1 MAPKRRWPPPTIISI
16 RDDGKEQLRMAHL
29 SDLKVLDLGSA
40 LAAPFAAML
49 LGEMGAEV
57 IKVEKPGR
65 GDLIRAT
72 DDYVGKGESGYFLGI
87 NRGKEGITA
96 DIRTPVGQ
104 RIIRALAAECDV
116 LVENFRSHR
125 MAEWGLGYEQ
135 LKVINP
141 RLVYCSVSAFGNTR
155 GMEEDGGNDI
165 IGQAYSGILDVTGEA
180 GSGPSKTG
188 TPVVDASA
196 AMLSTIG
203 ILAALRKRERTGVGE
218 HVQVTLLE
226 AAYALMPNYVVS
238 VLNGEPN
245 YQRQGSGHPQLVPYQ
260 AFLAQDG
267 SYIVVGAF
275 HRASWRQLCAALER
289 EDLLEDPRFT
299 ENWDR
304 VKHRGALIAIL
315 ETVMLGRTRQQWLDR
330 FAAFDVLSAPVLNIK
345 DSMAFFDERM
355 DGLVIET
362 EHASLGTLREVRS
375 PISFSSEPPVPRRAA
390 PTLGQHTRERLLK
403 TGFTDEEI
411 TGWKQLRLV

>member
-1 MAPKRRWPPPTIISI
+1 MS
-16 RDDGKEQLRMAHL
+16 HL
-29 SDLKVLDLGSA
+29 PGLKVLDLGSA
-40 LAAPFAAML
+40 LAAPFSAML
-49 LGEMGAEV
+49 LGELGAEV

-65 GDLIRAT
+65 GDLIRFT

-104 RIIRALAAECDV
+104 KIIRELASQCDI
-116 LVENFRSHR
+116 LIENFRSHR

-135 LKVINP
+135 LREINP
-141 RLVYCSVSAFGNTR
+141 RIIYCSISAFGNAR

-165 IGQAYSGILDVTGEA
+165 IGQAYSGLLDVTGEPE
-180 GSGPSKTG
+180 GGPSKTG

-196 AMLSTIG
+196 AMLSTVG
-203 ILAALRKRERTGVGE
+203 ILAALYKRTVTGVGE
-218 HVQVTLLE
+218 HVRISLLE

-245 YQRQGSGHPQLVPYQ
+245 YKRQGSGHPQLVPYQ
-260 AFLAQDG
+260 AFLTADG
-267 SYIVVGAF
+267 SYVVVGAF

-289 EDLLEDPRFT
+289 EDLVANPLFK

-304 VKHRGALIAIL
+304 VTNRVALIDIL
-315 ETVMLGRTRQQWLDR
+315 EPVFLRKTRQEWLDR
-330 FAAFDVLSAPVLNIK
+330 FAQYEVISAPVLSIK
-345 DSMAFFDERM
+345 ESMSFFAERM

-362 EHASLGTLREVRS
+362 EHQKLGKLREVRM
-375 PISFSSEPPVPRRAA
+375 PISFSSEPTPVHHAA
-390 PTLGQHTRERLLK
+390 PTLGQHTMERLRK
-403 TGFTDEEI
+403 AGFTQEEI
-411 TGWKQLRLV
+411 AQWKEQGLV

>member
-1 MAPKRRWPPPTIISI
+1 MS
-16 RDDGKEQLRMAHL
+16 HL
-29 SDLKVLDLGSA
+29 QGLKVLDLGSA

-49 LGEMGAEV
+49 LGELGAEV

-65 GDLIRAT
+65 GDLIRFT

-104 RIIRALAAECDV
+104 KIVRALAAQCDV
-116 LVENFRSHR
+116 VVENFRSHR

-135 LKVINP
+135 LRELNP
-141 RLVYCSVSAFGNTR
+141 RLIYCSVSAFGNAK

-165 IGQAYSGILDVTGEA
+165 IGQAYSGLLDVTGEP

-203 ILAALRKRERTGVGE
+203 ILAALHKRATTGVGE
-218 HVQVTLLE
+218 HVQISLLE

-238 VLNGEPN
+238 VLNGEPS
-245 YQRQGSGHPQLVPYQ
+245 YTRQGSGHPQLVPYQ
-260 AFLAQDG
+260 AFATADG

-275 HRASWRQLCAALER
+275 HRASWRQLCSAIGR
-289 EDLLEDPRFT
+289 EDLVTEPRFK

-304 VKHRGALIAIL
+304 VKHRKELIAIL
-315 ETVMLGRTRQQWLDR
+315 EPLFLTRTRQQWLDH
-330 FAAFDVLSAPVLNIK
+330 FATFDVMAAPVLSIK

-355 DGLVIET
+355 EGLIIET
-362 EHASLGTLREVRS
+362 EHQKLGKLREVRA
-375 PISFSSEPPVPRRAA
+375 PFTFSSNPPPVHRAA
-390 PTLGQHTRERLLK
+390 PTLGQHTDERLRK
-403 TGFTDEEI
+403 TGFGDEEI
-411 TGWKQLRLV
+411 GQWRQQGLV

>member
-1 MAPKRRWPPPTIISI
+1 MS
-16 RDDGKEQLRMAHL
+16 HL
-29 SDLKVLDLGSA
+29 TGLKVLDLGSA

-49 LGEMGAEV
+49 LGELGAEV

-65 GDLIRAT
+65 GDLIRFT

-104 RIIRALAAECDV
+104 KIIRALAERCDV

-135 LKVINP
+135 LRELNP
-141 RLVYCSVSAFGNTR
+141 RLIYCSVSAFGNAK

-165 IGQAYSGILDVTGEA
+165 IGQAYSGLLDVTGEPE
-180 GSGPSKTG
+180 SGPSKTG

-203 ILAALRKRERTGVGE
+203 ILAALHKRAASGVGE
-218 HVQVTLLE
+218 HVRVSLLE

-245 YQRQGSGHPQLVPYQ
+245 YTRQGSGHPQLVPYQ
-260 AFLAQDG
+260 AFATADG
-267 SYIVVGAF
+267 SYVVVGAF
-275 HRASWRQLCAALER
+275 HRASWRQLCSALGR
-289 EDLLEDPRFT
+289 DDLVAEPKFK

-304 VKHRGALIAIL
+304 VTNRKELLAIL
-315 ETVMLGRTRQQWLDR
+315 KPVFLTRTRQEWLDH
-330 FAAFDVLSAPVLNIK
+330 FASYEVMAAPVLSIK

-355 DGLVIET
+355 EGLVIET
-362 EHASLGTLREVRS
+362 EHHKLGKLREVRA
-375 PISFSSEPPVPRRAA
+375 PFSFSSNPPAVRRAA
-390 PTLGQHTRERLLK
+390 PTLGQHTEERLRK
-403 TGFTDEEI
+403 TGFSAEEI
-411 TGWKQLRLV
+411 GEWRQQRLI

>member
-1 MAPKRRWPPPTIISI
+1 MS
-16 RDDGKEQLRMAHL
+16 HL
-29 SDLKVLDLGSA
+29 SGLKVLDLGSA
-40 LAAPFAAML
+40 LAAPFSAML
-49 LGEMGAEV
+49 LGELGAEV

-65 GDLIRAT
+65 GDLIRFT

-104 RIIRALAAECDV
+104 KIIRALAADCDV

-125 MAEWGLGYEQ
+125 MTEWGLGYEQ
-135 LKVINP
+135 LREINP
-141 RLVYCSVSAFGNTR
+141 RIIYCSISAFGDAK

-165 IGQAYSGILDVTGEA
+165 IGQAYSGILDVTGDPNA
-180 GSGPSKTG
+180 GPSKTG

-203 ILAALRKRERTGVGE
+203 ILAALHKRVTTGVGE
-218 HVQVTLLE
+218 HVKISLLE

-245 YQRQGSGHPQLVPYQ
+245 YKRQGSGHPQLVPYQ
-260 AFLAQDG
+260 AFPTSDG
-267 SYIVVGAF
+267 SYVVVGAF
-275 HRASWRQLCAALER
+275 HRASWRQLCTALER
-289 EDLLEDPRFT
+289 EDLVANEKFK

-304 VKHRGALIAIL
+304 VKHREELIIIL
-315 ETVMLGRTRQQWLDR
+315 EAVFLRKTRKEWLER
-330 FAAFDVLSAPVLNIK
+330 FAQHEVIAAPVLSIK
-345 DSMAFFDERM
+345 DSMDFFAERI

-362 EHASLGTLREVRS
+362 DHQKLGKLREVRA
-375 PISFSSEPPVPRRAA
+375 PILFSSESATVRRAA
-390 PTLGQHTRERLLK
+390 PTLGQHTTERLLK
-403 TGFTDEEI
+403 AGFSEQEI
-411 TGWKQLRLV
+411 GEWKELRLV

>member
-1 MAPKRRWPPPTIISI
+1 MS
-16 RDDGKEQLRMAHL
+16 HL
-29 SDLKVLDLGSA
+29 TGLKVLDLGSA

-49 LGEMGAEV
+49 LGELGADV

-65 GDLIRAT
+65 GDLIRFT

-87 NRGKEGITA
+87 NRGKEGVTA

-104 RIIRALAAECDV
+104 KIIRTLAAECDV

-125 MAEWGLGYEQ
+125 MAEWGLSYEQ
-135 LKVINP
+135 LREINP
-141 RLVYCSVSAFGNTR
+141 RLVYCSVSAFGDAR

-165 IGQAYSGILDVTGEA
+165 IGQAYSGILDVTGEP
-180 GSGPSKTG
+180 GRGPSKTG

-203 ILAALRKRERTGVGE
+203 ILAALRRRDQTGEGE
-218 HVQVTLLE
+218 HVQVSLLE

-245 YQRQGSGHPQLVPYQ
+245 YTRQGSGHPQLVPYQ
-260 AFLAQDG
+260 AFETADAKHV
-267 SYIVVGAF
+267 VVGAF
-275 HRASWRQLCAALER
+275 HRASWRQLCSALER
-289 EDLLEDPRFT
+289 EDLTADPRFQ

-304 VKHRGALIAIL
+304 VKNREALAAIL
-315 ETVMLGRTRQQWLDR
+315 EPLFLTRTREDWLER
-330 FAAFDVLSAPVLNIK
+330 FSTHEVIAAPVLSIK
-345 DSMAFFDERM
+345 ESLDFFGERL

-362 EHASLGTLREVRS
+362 EHSKLGTLREVRA
-375 PISFSSEPPVPRRAA
+375 PIRFSSGESTVRRAA
-390 PTLGQHTRERLLK
+390 PALAEHTQDRLLK
-403 TGFTDEEI
+403 AGFTMEEI
-411 TGWKQLRLV
+411 AGWRDARLV

>member
-1 MAPKRRWPPPTIISI
+1 MS
-16 RDDGKEQLRMAHL
+16 HL
-29 SDLKVLDLGSA
+29 VGLKVLDLGSA

-49 LGEMGAEV
+49 LGELGAEV

-65 GDLIRAT
+65 GDLIRFT

-104 RIIRALAAECDV
+104 KIIRALAAQCDV

-135 LKVINP
+135 LREINP
-141 RLVYCSVSAFGNTR
+141 RLIYCSVSAFGNAR

-165 IGQAYSGILDVTGEA
+165 IGQAFSGLLDVTGEPE
-180 GSGPSKTG
+180 SGPSKTG

-203 ILAALRKRERTGVGE
+203 ILAALHRRAATGVGE
-218 HVQVTLLE
+218 HVQVSLLE

-245 YQRQGSGHPQLVPYQ
+245 YTRQGSGHPQLVPYQ
-260 AFLAQDG
+260 AFPTADG
-267 SYIVVGAF
+267 SYVVVGAF
-275 HRASWRQLCAALER
+275 HRASWRQLCAALGR
-289 EDLLEDPRFT
+289 EDLVGDERFK

-304 VKHRGALIAIL
+304 VKNRKALIPIL
-315 ETVMLGRTRQQWLDR
+315 EAVFLTRSRQQWLDH
-330 FAAFDVLSAPVLNIK
+330 FTAYEVMAAPVLSIK
-345 DSMAFFDERM
+345 DSMAYFAQRM
-355 DGLVIET
+355 DGLIIET
-362 EHASLGTLREVRS
+362 EQAKLGKLREVRA
-375 PISFSSEPPVPRRAA
+375 PITFSSNPPAVRRAA
-390 PTLGQHTRERLLK
+390 PTLGQHTTERLRK
-403 TGFTDEEI
+403 TGFSAEEI
-411 TGWKQLRLV
+411 EGWKAQGLV

>member
-1 MAPKRRWPPPTIISI
+1 MS
-16 RDDGKEQLRMAHL
+16 HL
-29 SDLKVLDLGSA
+29 SGLKVLDLGSA

-49 LGEMGAEV
+49 LGELGAEV

-65 GDLIRAT
+65 GDLIRFT

-104 RIIRALAAECDV
+104 EIIRALAAQSDV

-125 MAEWGLGYEQ
+125 MAEWGLSYEQ
-135 LKVINP
+135 LRELNP
-141 RLVYCSVSAFGNTR
+141 RLIYCSVSAFGNAK

-165 IGQAYSGILDVTGEA
+165 IGQAYSGLLDVTGDPE
-180 GSGPSKTG
+180 SGPSKTG

-203 ILAALRKRERTGVGE
+203 ILAALHKRASTGVGE
-218 HVQVTLLE
+218 HVQVSLLE

-245 YQRQGSGHPQLVPYQ
+245 YTRQGSGHPQLVPYQ
-260 AFLAQDG
+260 AFPTADG
-267 SYIVVGAF
+267 SYVVVGAF
-275 HRASWRQLCAALER
+275 HRTSWRQLCAALGR
-289 EDLLEDPRFT
+289 EDLVAAEKFK

-304 VKHRGALIAIL
+304 VKNRKELIATL
-315 ETVMLGRTRQQWLDR
+315 EPVFLTRTRQDWLDH
-330 FAAFDVLSAPVLNIK
+330 FARYEVMAAPVLSIK
-345 DSMAFFDERM
+345 ESMAFFAERM

-362 EHASLGTLREVRS
+362 EHQKLGKLREVRA
-375 PISFSSEPPVPRRAA
+375 PITFSSGPATVRRAA
-390 PTLGQHTRERLLK
+390 PTLGQHTVDRLRK
-403 TGFTDEEI
+403 IGFSDQQVAE
-411 TGWKQLRLV
+411 WKEKGLV

>member
-1 MAPKRRWPPPTIISI
+1 MS
-16 RDDGKEQLRMAHL
+16 HL
-29 SDLKVLDLGSA
+29 TGLKVLDLGSA

-49 LGEMGAEV
+49 LGELGADV

-65 GDLIRAT
+65 GDLIRFT

-87 NRGKEGITA
+87 NRGKEGVTA

-104 RIIRALAAECDV
+104 KIIRTLAAECDV

-125 MAEWGLGYEQ
+125 MAEWGLSYEQ
-135 LKVINP
+135 LREINP
-141 RLVYCSVSAFGNTR
+141 RLVYCSVSAFGDAR

-165 IGQAYSGILDVTGEA
+165 IGQAYSGILDVTGEP
-180 GSGPSKTG
+180 GRGPSKTG

-203 ILAALRKRERTGVGE
+203 ILAALRRRDQTGEGE
-218 HVQVTLLE
+218 HVQVSLLE

-245 YQRQGSGHPQLVPYQ
+245 YTRQGSGHPQLVPYQ
-260 AFLAQDG
+260 AFETADAKHV
-267 SYIVVGAF
+267 VVGAF
-275 HRASWRQLCAALER
+275 HRASWRQLCSALER
-289 EDLLEDPRFT
+289 EDLVADERFQ

-304 VKHRGALIAIL
+304 VKNREALAAIL
-315 ETVMLGRTRQQWLDR
+315 EPLFLTRTREDWLER
-330 FAAFDVLSAPVLNIK
+330 FSTHEVIAAPVLSIK
-345 DSMAFFDERM
+345 ESLDFFGERL

-362 EHASLGTLREVRS
+362 EHSKLGTLREVRA
-375 PISFSSEPPVPRRAA
+375 PIRFSSGESTVRRAA
-390 PTLGQHTRERLLK
+390 PALAEHTQDRLLK
-403 TGFTDEEI
+403 AGFTMEEI
-411 TGWKQLRLV
+411 AGWRDARLV

>member
-1 MAPKRRWPPPTIISI
+1 MS
-16 RDDGKEQLRMAHL
+16 HL
-29 SDLKVLDLGSA
+29 TGLKVLDLGSA

-49 LGEMGAEV
+49 LGELGADV

-65 GDLIRAT
+65 GDLIRFT

-104 RIIRALAAECDV
+104 KIIRTLAAECDV

-125 MAEWGLGYEQ
+125 MAEWGLSYEQ
-135 LKVINP
+135 LREINP
-141 RLVYCSVSAFGNTR
+141 RLVYCSVSAFGDAR

-165 IGQAYSGILDVTGEA
+165 IGQAYSGILDVTGEP
-180 GSGPSKTG
+180 GRGPSKTG

-203 ILAALRKRERTGVGE
+203 ILAALRRRDKTGEGE
-218 HVQVTLLE
+218 HVQVSLLE

-245 YQRQGSGHPQLVPYQ
+245 YTRQGSGHPQLVPYQ
-260 AFLAQDG
+260 AFETADG
-267 SYIVVGAF
+267 KHLVVGAF
-275 HRASWRQLCAALER
+275 HRASWRQLCSALER
-289 EDLLEDPRFT
+289 EDLVADERFK

-304 VKHRGALIAIL
+304 VKNREALGAIL
-315 ETVMLGRTRQQWLDR
+315 EPLFLTRTREDWLER
-330 FAAFDVLSAPVLNIK
+330 FSTHEVISAPVLSIK
-345 DSMAFFDERM
+345 ESLGFFGERL

-362 EHASLGTLREVRS
+362 EHSKLGKLREVRS
-375 PISFSSEPPVPRRAA
+375 PIRFSSGETIVRRAA
-390 PTLGQHTRERLLK
+390 PALAEHTQERLLK
-403 TGFTDEEI
+403 AGFTEEEI
-411 TGWKQLRLV
+411 AGWRETRLV

>member
-1 MAPKRRWPPPTIISI
+1 MS
-16 RDDGKEQLRMAHL
+16 HL
-29 SDLKVLDLGSA
+29 TGLKVLDLGSA

-49 LGEMGAEV
+49 LGELGADV

-65 GDLIRAT
+65 GDLIRFT

-104 RIIRALAAECDV
+104 KIIRTLAADCDV

-125 MAEWGLGYEQ
+125 MAEWGLSYEQ
-135 LKVINP
+135 LRKINP
-141 RLVYCSVSAFGNTR
+141 RLVYCSVSAFGDAR

-165 IGQAYSGILDVTGEA
+165 IGQAYSGILDVTGEP
-180 GSGPSKTG
+180 GRGPSKTG

-203 ILAALRKRERTGVGE
+203 ILAALRRRDQTGEGE
-218 HVQVTLLE
+218 HVQVSLLE

-245 YQRQGSGHPQLVPYQ
+245 YTRQGSGHPQLVPYQ
-260 AFLAQDG
+260 AFETADG
-267 SYIVVGAF
+267 KHVVVGAF
-275 HRASWRQLCAALER
+275 HRASWRQLCSALER
-289 EDLLEDPRFT
+289 EDLTADPRFQ

-304 VKHRGALIAIL
+304 VKNREALAAIL
-315 ETVMLGRTRQQWLDR
+315 EPLFLTRTREDWLQR
-330 FAAFDVLSAPVLNIK
+330 FSTHEVISAPVLSIK
-345 DSMAFFDERM
+345 ESLAFFAERL

-362 EHASLGTLREVRS
+362 DHSKLGKLREVRA
-375 PISFSSEPPVPRRAA
+375 PIRFSSGEATVRRAA
-390 PTLGQHTRERLLK
+390 PALAEHTQERLLK
-403 TGFTDEEI
+403 AGFTVEEI
-411 TGWKQLRLV
+411 AGWRDARLV

>member
-1 MAPKRRWPPPTIISI
+1 MS
-16 RDDGKEQLRMAHL
+16 HL
-29 SDLKVLDLGSA
+29 PGLKVLDLGSA
-40 LAAPFAAML
+40 LAAPFSAML
-49 LGEMGAEV
+49 LGELGAEV

-65 GDLIRAT
+65 GDLIRFT

-104 RIIRALAAECDV
+104 KIIRELASQCDI
-116 LVENFRSHR
+116 LIENFRSHR

-135 LKVINP
+135 LREINP
-141 RLVYCSVSAFGNTR
+141 RIIYCSISAFGNAR

-165 IGQAYSGILDVTGEA
+165 IGQAYSGLLDVTGEPD
-180 GSGPSKTG
+180 GGPSKTG

-196 AMLSTIG
+196 AMLSTVG
-203 ILAALRKRERTGVGE
+203 ILAALYKRTVTGVGE
-218 HVQVTLLE
+218 HVRISLLE

-245 YQRQGSGHPQLVPYQ
+245 YKRQGSGHPQLVPYQ
-260 AFLAQDG
+260 AFLTADG
-267 SYIVVGAF
+267 SYVVVGAF

-289 EDLLEDPRFT
+289 DDLVANPLFK

-304 VKHRGALIAIL
+304 VTNRVALIDIL
-315 ETVMLGRTRQQWLDR
+315 EPVFLRKTRQEWLDR
-330 FAAFDVLSAPVLNIK
+330 FAQYEVISAPVLSIK
-345 DSMAFFDERM
+345 ESMNFFAERM

-362 EHASLGTLREVRS
+362 EHQKLGKLREVRM
-375 PISFSSEPPVPRRAA
+375 PISFSSEPTPVHHAA
-390 PTLGQHTRERLLK
+390 PTLGQHTMERLLK
-403 TGFTDEEI
+403 AGFTKEEI
-411 TGWKQLRLV
+411 AQWKEQGLV